1 MVEVSPLIGRSR
13 RISPAAFT
21 GRALPPAQ
29 PDPVTTGLIN
39 RNSLQLGVVSNQ
51 IQGLT
56 NQMNSFTQSLQV
68 ISQNLANSQSLERQK
83 EAQEQ
88 ELERRLA
95 EAKLREGKESQIER
109 KIQAKTF
116 APLQKIADT
125 AQFTLGRLGGFFTSL
140 LGGWLLVKGVE
151 TIKALSENNKE
162 KLEEIRDN
170 VIQNL
175 SFIGATFAIYKT
187 ALAAMRGKFS
197 RIGLVIGIAAAAGI
211 FQKPLRDFLGFLLT
225 AASKIKENIPFS
237 EKIPGLKDLDFEG
250 AAESLTGG
258 NEEPLPDVDPAKTP
272 SEQGLN
278 TNNEPLNLENPEAK
292 GGPSLITPTET
303 MMGEKVSPE
312 VQELKNEMAATR
324 QDYFMARIDKEEYQ
338 STIAELDQKINDLKS
353 GDTKAPEV
361 SAQPQ
366 QTMLGKTVE
375 TEGTKEGDIDPEKP
389 AQYGEGSLN
398 VVDTPPPVVEGTEEK
413 PQVEG
418 DASKTVQANQ
428 VTKGSVDF
436 NVGLNISDSVV
447 DTSKYV
453 AKMPTLPVGD
463 LFTPVKK
470 DVDVSK
476 KVGPAPEPPVNVI
489 PMPVQNEQSAPQ
501 TQPVASG
508 PINDAPSFAT
518 SNRDNIYILGAYS
531 NFNVLPV

>member
-125 AQFTLGRLGGFFTSL
+125 AQITLGRLGGFFTSL

-211 FQKPLRDFLGFLLT
+211 FQKPLKSFLGFLLT
-225 AASKIKENIPFS
+225 EADKIKENLGFD
-237 EKIPGLKDLDFEG
+237 KIPVLKDLDFRA

-258 NEEPLPDVDPAKTP
+258 NEEPLPDVDPTKPP

-292 GGPSLITPTET
+292 GGPSLIEPTET

-312 VQELKNEMAATR
+312 IQELKNEMAGIR
-324 QDYFMARIDKEEYQ
+324 QDYFGGRISTEEYK
-338 STIAELDQKINDLKS
+338 STTADLDQKINDLKS
-353 GDTKAPEV
+353 ENAKTPEV

-366 QTMLGKTVE
+366 ETMLGKPAE
-375 TEGTKEGDIDPEKP
+375 KESKEDTIDPNVP
-389 AQYGEGSLN
+389 AQYGEKSIEPVEN
-398 VVDTPPPVVEGTEEK
+398 PPPVPESTEEK
-413 PQVEG
+413 PQIEG
-418 DASKTVQANQ
+418 DASKSVQADQ

-447 DTSKYV
+447 DTNKYV

-463 LFTPVKK
+463 MFTPVKK

>member
-39 RNSLQLGVVSNQ
+39 KNSLQLSVVSNQ
-51 IQGLT
+51 IQNLT
-56 NQMNSFTQSLQV
+56 DQLNSFTGSLQV
-68 ISQNLANSQSLERQK
+68 ISQNLANSQALERQK

-116 APLQKIADT
+116 APLQKLADT
-125 AQFTLGRLGGFFTSL
+125 TQFTLGRLGGFFTSL

-197 RIGLVIGIAAAAGI
+197 RVGIVIGLVAAAGI
-211 FQKPLRDFLGFLLT
+211 FRKPIEDFLSYLLN
-225 AASKIKENIPFS
+225 AAEKIKENIPFS
-237 EKIPGLKDLDFEG
+237 DKIPGLNNLDFKR
-250 AAESLTGG
+250 AAETLSGG
-258 NEEPLPDVDPAKTP
+258 NEEPLPEVDPTKPP
-272 SEQGLN
+272 SEQNLT
-278 TNNEPLNLENPEAK
+278 TNNEPLNIENPDAK
-292 GGPSLITPTET
+292 GGPSLATPTET

-312 VQELKNEMAATR
+312 IQELKNEMAGIR
-324 QDYFMARIDKEEYQ
+324 QDYFGGRISTEEYK
-338 STIAELDQKINDLKS
+338 STTADLDQKINDLKS
-353 GDTKAPEV
+353 ENAKTPEV

-366 QTMLGKTVE
+366 ETMLGKPAE
-375 TEGTKEGDIDPEKP
+375 KESKEDAIDPNVP
-389 AQYGEGSLN
+389 AQYGEKSIEPVEN
-398 VVDTPPPVVEGTEEK
+398 PPPVPESTEEK
-413 PQVEG
+413 TQIEG
-418 DASKTVQANQ
+418 DASKTVQADQ
-428 VTKGSVDF
+428 VTESSSTF
-436 NVGLNISDSVV
+436 NVGLNISDSLVNA
-447 DTSKYV
+447 DKYV
-453 AKMPTLPVGD
+453 AKMPTLPVSD
-463 LFTPVKK
+463 MFTPIKK
-470 DVDVSK
+470 DVDVAQR
-476 KVGPAPEPPVNVI
+476 VGPAPEPPVTVLPI
-489 PMPVQNEQSAPQ
+489 PVENQQQEPQ

-508 PINDAPSFAT
+508 PINDSPSFAT
-518 SNRDNIYILGAYS
+518 SNKSNIYILGAYS